1 MLYNSLSLWYK
12 LRILTFIYS
21 PLSAP
26 TSYNFQFQEI
36 LREMRSRDSTWVA
49 ESDAAASEAT
59 KGALSGAAKVLISV
73 SSLQFHC
80 IILCWKRD
88 EVQSRFVWGW
98 WLILWWFVLLIQW
111 GIIAGLLGAAGYAL
125 SPIYRGL
132 TIQFKLWDS
141 RLHSCLCSFL
151 VFLFGTGLS
160 HFPWFPWDLC

>member
-1 MLYNSLSLWYK
+1 MIQTTDM
-12 LRILTFIYS
+12 ILTIIYS

-26 TSYNFQFQEI
+26 TSYNFHSQEI

-88 EVQSRFVWGW
+88 DVQSRFV
-98 WLILWWFVLLIQW
+98 
-111 GIIAGLLGAAGYAL
+111 
-125 SPIYRGL
+125 
-132 TIQFKLWDS
+132 
-141 RLHSCLCSFL
+141 
-151 VFLFGTGLS
+151 
-160 HFPWFPWDLC
+160 